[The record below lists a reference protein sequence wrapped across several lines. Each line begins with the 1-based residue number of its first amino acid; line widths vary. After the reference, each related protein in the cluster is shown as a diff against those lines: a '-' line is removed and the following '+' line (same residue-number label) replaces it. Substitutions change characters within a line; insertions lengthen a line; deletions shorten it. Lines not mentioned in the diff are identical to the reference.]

1 MEKLKVSLCVVTHNS
16 EERIG
21 KMLRMHRDVVDEILV
36 IDQSST
42 DNTRVEAE
50 KYADRV
56 ITRRCKGASDPDRNW
71 LYAQARN
78 PWVLYLDDDEYL
90 DHNTIKRLPVLLAQ
104 DKIHIYWLK
113 HKNLVNG
120 IDIKELSGDDW
131 HPRLFRKGSMR
142 YLDQQ
147 TSVDH
152 TYPEAATGTNVAHV
166 NYFIVHD
173 RTLEKIKKAN
183 RDRNRV
189 ATPEQINLQE
199 NYIAAVEKLL
209 AKKKEEKINK

>member
-1 MEKLKVSLCVVTHNS
+1 MLK
-16 EERIG
+16 R
-21 KMLRMHRDVVDEILV
+21 HRDVVDEILV

-42 DNTRVEAE
+42 DNTKEEAE

-90 DHNTIKRLPVLLAQ
+90 DHNLIKNLPKLLDQ

-113 HKNLVNG
+113 HKNLVDG
-120 IDIKELSGDDW
+120 VDIKAILGDDW

-142 YLDQQ
+142 YLDQE
-147 TSVDH
+147 TNVDH
-152 TYPEAATGTNVAHV
+152 TYPQAATGTNVAYV

-173 RTLEKIKKAN
+173 RSLEKIRKAN
-183 RDRNRV
+183 RARNRV
-189 ATPEQINLQE
+189 ATKQQIDMQE
-199 NYIAAVEKLL
+199 GFIRSVEEFLTKD
-209 AKKKEEKINK
+209 AKWVRE